1 MNIINQVFRGD
12 SCEIL
17 SDIEDNSV
25 DMIITSPPYDKLRNY
40 GNTLNSWN
48 EEKFKCI
55 ATHLSRVLKEGGII
69 VWNVNDA
76 VENGSRTCTSF
87 RQVLFF
93 VEECGLK
100 LNDTMIWCL
109 SGGTYLYVKS
119 SKGVQ
124 PMTIKDMVRLDPST
138 IQLWDGMKWVNIVK
152 WYENKDAKTKIRI
165 QLRSGENIYC
175 TNEHRWVLENGEEVL
190 TKDLKIGDILK
201 TCNLPNEGVHLSI
214 NKIDIVPL

>member
-17 SDIEDNSV
+17 SEIEDNSV

-100 LNDTMIWCL
+100 LNDTMIWQKL
-109 SGGTYLYVKS
+109 NPMPQVKQCRYS
-119 SKGVQ
+119 DCFEYMFVFSKGK
-124 PMTIKDMVRLDPST
+124 PNNL
-138 IQLWDGMKWVNIVK
+138 
-152 WYENKDAKTKIRI
+152 
-165 QLRSGENIYC
+165 C
-175 TNEHRWVLENGEEVL
+175 TSFF
-190 TKDLKIGDILK
+190 I
-201 TCNLPNEGVHLSI
+201 
-214 NKIDIVPL
+214 